1 VNAKTLSRPKASR
14 YLFGI
19 SAAKRL
25 RAALWPAVLVFAM
38 VLTVRWLGWTELLSL
53 KLYNAFNQS
62 IAQEGPS
69 EEIVIVAFS
78 ENDFKLSPTY
88 PYNDALLAKI
98 LGAVV
103 GGQPRTILLNIVREQ
118 AVEPGHSELLTLYQ
132 NTPNLIGIVA
142 WDNGPLSK
150 MMAPPVLRERDDFG
164 FTVAPEDSDLVA
176 RLHVLAFADA
186 DQYVRSTAILATQRF
201 LAAEPS
207 VPIPTMLKNGDL
219 QIGTKTFNAIKSF
232 AWEYRQVWPDDVQ
245 MHLLAQRHRKIAR
258 IVSFGE
264 LLSGAFDRSV
274 LRDRLVIIGT
284 TAPTMVKYK
293 RTPLTQTNSDG
304 LAAVE
309 FTAMQIDNL
318 IGAARG
324 DVAVL
329 QALPRWLELVLLA
342 LLALISCALFLR
354 FRTLLAW
361 FLCSLFGLL
370 VLLGF
375 GWLAF
380 RAGWLLPTVPLA
392 LTVLLAFAVVIQ
404 NVLRNA
410 SLQRQMVDLM
420 RVLIDKLP
428 DPIYVLGNDQRI
440 RLVNASFCRIAMAT
454 PEELIGLALDDIF
467 PATDAVDAPSSIC
480 RGILQARDSSERTV
494 QATVTRHESSG
505 GQKLRVGVITAT
517 SAARSS
523 SAVDVE
529 QQLTKRL
536 EVNAYLAKV
545 LHQQASFVL
554 ITIADFAVF
563 IAAHGSDL
571 APLIEDA
578 VATRLTQTFG
588 EGAAISVLGGGCF
601 VALTL
606 DVHSDQ
612 LSTELQDKITSAFS
626 WPVEVLGAS
635 YELDLQ
641 YGYSRVS
648 AAPETVAELLANAR
662 AQLHD
667 LLLDHR
673 IAHLLPAVAKLREAN
688 SE

>member
-1 VNAKTLSRPKASR
+1 M
-14 YLFGI
+14 FGV

-25 RAALWPAVLVFAM
+25 RAALWPALLVFVM
-38 VLTVRWLGWTELLSL
+38 VLIVRWLGWTELPSL
-53 KLYNAFNQS
+53 RLYNAFNQS
-62 IAQEGPS
+62 VAQEGPS

-88 PYNDALLAKI
+88 PYNDALLAQI
-98 LGAVV
+98 LRAVV
-103 GGQPRTILLNIVREQ
+103 SAQPRTMLLNIVREQ
-118 AVEPGHSELLTLYQ
+118 AVEPGHSELLTLYK

-150 MMAPPVLRERDDFG
+150 MMAPPVLRDRDDFG

-176 RLHVLAFADA
+176 RLHVLAFSDA
-186 DQYVRSTAILATQRF
+186 DQYVRSTAILATQRY

-207 VPIPTMLKNGDL
+207 VPMPTMLKNGDL
-219 QIGTKTFNAIKSF
+219 QIAPKTFKAIQSF
-232 AWEYRQVWPDDVQ
+232 AWEYRQVWPDAVQ
-245 MHLLAQRHRKIAR
+245 MHVLAQRHRKIAR
-258 IVSFGE
+258 MVTFGE
-264 LLSGAFDRSV
+264 LLSDSFDRSI

-284 TAPTMVKYK
+284 TAPTVVKYK
-293 RTPLTQTNSDG
+293 RTALTETNSDG

-329 QALPRWLELVLLA
+329 QALPKWLEMVLFA

-354 FRTLLAW
+354 FKTLLAW
-361 FLCSLFGLL
+361 FLCSLIGLL

-428 DPIYVLGNDQRI
+428 DPIYVVGNDQTI

-454 PEELIGLALDDIF
+454 PEELIGLALHDIF

-480 RGILQARDSSERTV
+480 RGILRARDSSERSV
-494 QATVTRHESSG
+494 QATLTRHESSG

-517 SAARSS
+517 SAARVPNT
-523 SAVDVE
+523 VDVA
-529 QQLTKRL
+529 QQLAKRL

-545 LHQQASFVL
+545 LDQQASFVL

-563 IAAHGSDL
+563 SAAHGSDL
-571 APLIEDA
+571 TPLIEAA

-588 EGAAISVLGGGCF
+588 EGAAISVLGNGCF
-601 VALTL
+601 VALAL
-606 DVHSDQ
+606 EAHSD
-612 LSTELQDKITSAFS
+612 LISTELQAKITSAFS
-626 WPVEVLGAS
+626 WPVEVVGAS

-641 YGYSRVS
+641 FGYTRVS
-648 AAPETVAELLANAR
+648 AVPETLAELLSRAR
-662 AQLHD
+662 AQPHD
-667 LLLDHR
+667 LLLDYR
-673 IAHLLPAVAKLREAN
+673 IAHLLPGVAKLRAAN
-688 SE
+688 LE